1 MLTEIT
7 STWQRALSEL
17 RAKLGQDDVERWLS
31 DTRILALDPD
41 VATLAVPSQLHLE
54 WIREN
59 YLGTIRS
66 ILGVE
71 QCNLEHHPVDPPPA
85 AEVPVSPAE
94 PTAAV
99 NGASLEPVQAPARAP
114 EPVSSEIPAPPL
126 VLNSDYRFENYV
138 VGPCNRF
145 AHAAA
150 RGVADRPAVAF
161 NPFFLHGSVGLGKT
175 HLLQGIAHHLLGDRA
190 DQNIVFLSCEQF
202 VNHFIGA
209 LQRGDLQAFR
219 NRYRNADVLVVDD
232 IHLLANKARTQ
243 EEFFHTFNT
252 LHNARKQIVLSSDS
266 SPEDIPQLQERLVS
280 RFKWGLV
287 AEIEPPCFETRVAIL
302 QAKAER
308 LGLELPR
315 EVAKYIAEH
324 VEDNIR
330 ELEGSLT
337 KLTAMASLFG
347 RAVDVGLA
355 RQVLSATF
363 TSQNRAIRMDD
374 ILDVVC
380 RHFAVKIGDLQSKR
394 RTQSIVFPRQ
404 IAMFMARQLTPLSLG
419 EIGGHFGGR
428 DHSTV
433 LYAIEKMEQRRRVD
447 SEFGVT
453 LSDLE
458 RQIRH
463 VALEQD

>member
-1 MLTEIT
+1 MLSEIT
-7 STWQRALSEL
+7 STWQHALSEL
-17 RAKLGQDDVERWLS
+17 RAKLGHDEVERWLS
-31 DTRILALDPD
+31 DAKILSLGPET
-41 VATLAVPSQLHLE
+41 ATLAVPSRLHLE

-59 YLGTIRS
+59 YLDAIRS
-66 ILGVE
+66 ILGVPHCE
-71 QCNLEHHPVDPPPA
+71 LEHHPSGPPA
-85 AEVPVSPAE
+85 LAEEPKGLPDADAPPVEACL
-94 PTAAV
+94 V
-99 NGASLEPVQAPARAP
+99 VKRKEPVRDAAGAD
-114 EPVSSEIPAPPL
+114 EIPAPPL
-126 VLNSDYRFENYV
+126 ILNSDYCFENYV

-150 RGVADRPAVAF
+150 RGVADRPAAAF

-175 HLLQGIAHHLLGDRA
+175 HLLQGIAHQLLGDQP
-190 DQNIVFLSCEQF
+190 DQKIVLLSCEEF

-209 LQRGDLQAFR
+209 LQHGNLNSFR

-308 LGLELPR
+308 MGMEVPR
-315 EVAKYIAEH
+315 DVARYIAEH
-324 VEDNIR
+324 IENNVR

-363 TSQNRAIRMDD
+363 SNQNRAVRMDD
-374 ILDVVC
+374 VLDVIC
-380 RHFAVKIGDLQSKR
+380 RHFAVRISDLQSKR

-404 IAMFMARQLTPLSLG
+404 IAMFLARQLTPLSLG

-433 LYAIEKMEQRRRVD
+433 LYAIERMEKRRRVD

-453 LSDLE
+453 LTDLE

-463 VALEQD
+463 LALEQK